1 MPIAL
6 SHQRQQSG
14 VGLMFIKIFSYLRFM
29 KRFHYMICALLLGAC
44 AYVGYSDSHEITKDS
59 FQAVQGIASHDA
71 IATHQAVDLSAEI
84 PVVLVVSHPDLGR
97 PATQH
102 VEVSEELTD
111 VFEMR
116 IRPPPEKVQKS
127 EFKPLKLA

>member
-1 MPIAL
+1 
-6 SHQRQQSG
+6 
-14 VGLMFIKIFSYLRFM
+14 
-29 KRFHYMICALLLGAC
+29 MICALLLGAC

-59 FQAVQGIASHDA
+59 FQVDSEYYAMASVNS
-71 IATHQAVDLSAEI
+71 IDLSAEL
-84 PVVLVVSHPDLGR
+84 PVALVVDAPYLGR

-127 EFKPLKLA
+127 EFKRMI

>member
-1 MPIAL
+1 MIAVL
-6 SHQRQQSG
+6 AIGFYAS
-14 VGLMFIKIFSYLRFM
+14 
-29 KRFHYMICALLLGAC
+29 
-44 AYVGYSDSHEITKDS
+44 VGYSDSHEIKKDS
-59 FQAVQGIASHDA
+59 FQVDSDHYAMVSVTSI
-71 IATHQAVDLSAEI
+71 DLSAERPADLI
-84 PVVLVVSHPDLGR
+84 VDAPYLGR

-127 EFKPLKLA
+127 EYTTLKI